1 MQVQITTLSENCAA
15 VGARG
20 LLGEWGLSILVET
33 ANEKILFDTG
43 ASISAVHNAMALGKD
58 LSKVSKIVLSHGHFD
73 HTGGLG
79 DVLRRTGKVEVI
91 AHPDVWSLKYVRYGE
106 YEGYI
111 GIPFRREELET
122 LGASFNLSQ
131 DPVKVTNEIMTTGVV
146 PMVTGYEQI
155 DPMMFVREGDT
166 LQPDL
171 LADDLS
177 LIIKTEQGLV
187 VLLGCA
193 HRGII
198 NVLRQ
203 VQKLVPGQPI
213 DTVIGG
219 AHLMFSSPERIENT
233 LHELKE
239 IGIRRLGCSHCTG
252 FGPMVRLAQEFG
264 DIFFPNNAG
273 TSMTVP

>member
-1 MQVQITTLSENCAA
+1 MQFQITTLSENCVA

-20 LLGEWGLSILVET
+20 LLGEWGLSILIET
-33 ANEKILFDTG
+33 DSEKILFDTG
-43 ASISAVHNAMALGKD
+43 ASISAAHNARILGKD
-58 LSKVSKIVLSHGHFD
+58 LSQVSKIALSHGHFD
-73 HTGGLG
+73 HTGGLA

-122 LGASFNLSQ
+122 LGASFNLTQ
-131 DPVKVTNEIMTTGVV
+131 DPVNITNEIMTTGVV
-146 PMVTGYEQI
+146 PMVTDYEQI
-155 DPMMFVREGDT
+155 DPMMFVKEGDAF
-166 LQPDL
+166 QPDSI
-171 LADDLS
+171 ADDLS

-198 NVLRQ
+198 NVLRRAQ
-203 VQKLVPGQPI
+203 ELIPGQPI

-219 AHLMFSSPERIENT
+219 AHLMFSPPEKIEQT
-233 LHELKE
+233 VRDLKK

-264 DIFFPNNAG
+264 DIFFANNAG
-273 TSMTVP
+273 TSITVP

>member
-1 MQVQITTLSENCAA
+1 MQFQITTLSENCAA

-33 ANEKILFDTG
+33 DNEKILFDTG
-43 ASISAVHNAMALGKD
+43 ASISTAHNARILGKD
-58 LSKVSKIVLSHGHFD
+58 LSKVSKIALSHGHFD

-79 DVLRRTGKVEVI
+79 DVLRRTGNVEVI

-106 YEGYI
+106 YEGYV

-131 DPVKVTNEIMTTGVV
+131 EPVQITDEIMTTGVV
-146 PMVTGYEQI
+146 PMVTDYEEV
-155 DPMMFVREGDT
+155 DPIMFVKEGNT
-166 LQPDL
+166 LQPDP

-198 NVLRQ
+198 NILRRAQ
-203 VQKLVPGQPI
+203 ELVPGQPI

-219 AHLMFSSPERIENT
+219 AHLMFSPPEKVERTIRD
-233 LHELKE
+233 LKE

-252 FGPMVRLAQEFG
+252 FAPTVRLAQEFG
-264 DIFFPNNAG
+264 EIFFPNNAG
-273 TSMTVP
+273 TSITVP

>member
-1 MQVQITTLSENCAA
+1 MQFQITTLSENCVA
-15 VGARG
+15 VGARN
-20 LLGEWGLSILVET
+20 LIGEWGLSILIET
-33 ANEKILFDTG
+33 DNEKIMFDTG
-43 ASISAVHNAMALGKD
+43 ASISVAHNARILGKD
-58 LSKVSKIVLSHGHFD
+58 LSQVSKIALSHGHYD
-73 HTGGLG
+73 HTGGLA

-122 LGASFNLSQ
+122 LGASFNLTP
-131 DPVKVTNEIMTTGVV
+131 DPVNITNEIMTTGVV
-146 PMVTGYEQI
+146 PMVTEYEQI
-155 DPMMFVREGDT
+155 DTVMFVKEGDN
-166 LQPDL
+166 LQPDP

-203 VQKLVPGQPI
+203 VQKLVPGRSI

-219 AHLMFSSPERIENT
+219 AHLMFSSPEKIEQT
-233 LHELKE
+233 IRELKE
-239 IGIRRLGCSHCTG
+239 FGIRRLGCSHCTG

-273 TSMTVP
+273 TSVTVP

>member
-1 MQVQITTLSENCAA
+1 MQFQITTLSENCVA

-20 LLGEWGLSILVET
+20 LLGEWGLSILIET
-33 ANEKILFDTG
+33 DSEKILFDTG
-43 ASISAVHNAMALGKD
+43 ASISAAHNARILGKD
-58 LSKVSKIVLSHGHFD
+58 LSQVSKIALSHGHFD
-73 HTGGLG
+73 HTGGLS
-79 DVLRRTGKVEVI
+79 DVLRRMGKVEVI

-122 LGASFNLSQ
+122 LGASFNLTQ
-131 DPVKVTNEIMTTGVV
+131 EPVNITSEIMTTGVV
-146 PMVTGYEQI
+146 PMVTDYEQI
-155 DPMMFVREGDT
+155 DPMMFVKEGDAF
-166 LQPDL
+166 QPDPI
-171 LADDLS
+171 ADDLS

-198 NVLRQ
+198 NVLRRAQ
-203 VQKLVPGQPI
+203 ELIPGQPI

-219 AHLMFSSPERIENT
+219 AHLMFSPPEKIEQT
-233 LHELKE
+233 VRDLKE

-264 DIFFPNNAG
+264 DIFFANNAG
-273 TSMTVP
+273 TSITVP